1 MARNGADEGKSLP
14 GEKPAAY
21 AADMQP
27 VRVWFAVVLVI
38 LAGVAWLDP
47 IGTSDAA
54 SSKVYVKGTGRGD
67 YSLHYRPKT
76 LQFGTRSV
84 LVGLRWST
92 WNGPRA
98 QGRGSVSYN
107 DCVPNCAQGR
117 AVNYAVEVT
126 LASRS
131 TCGTR
136 NRRYRRLRF
145 TYTGA
150 RPQGLARTYRERF
163 PC

>member
-1 MARNGADEGKSLP
+1 MKRALLP
-14 GEKPAAY
+14 VAVGLLLAVGPGGGSATLVATGE
-21 AADMQP
+21 
-27 VRVWFAVVLVI
+27 
-38 LAGVAWLDP
+38 
-47 IGTSDAA
+47 AA

-67 YSLHYRPKT
+67 FSLHYRPRT
-76 LQFGTRSV
+76 LMFGTRSV

-98 QGRGSVSYN
+98 VGRGRVAFN
-107 DCVPNCAQGR
+107 DCIPSCAEGR
-117 AVNYAVEVT
+117 SVEYAVRVT

-145 TYTGA
+145 SYTGA
-150 RPQGLARTYRERF
+150 APPGLSRTYRERF

>member
-1 MARNGADEGKSLP
+1 MNRVCLV
-14 GEKPAAY
+14 AALILV
-21 AADMQP
+21 AALGQATLSP
-27 VRVWFAVVLVI
+27 LSTERAV
-38 LAGVAWLDP
+38 
-47 IGTSDAA
+47 AA

-67 YSLHYRPKT
+67 YSLHYRPGT
-76 LQFGTRSV
+76 LQFGSRSV

-107 DCVPNCAQGR
+107 DCVPSCAEGR
-117 AVNYAVEVT
+117 PKNYAVQVT
-126 LASRS
+126 LTARS
-131 TCGTR
+131 TCGTK

-145 TYTGA
+145 SYTGSA
-150 RPQGLARTYRERF
+150 PPGLSRTYAERF